1 MLLQHQQS
9 TVSNSGKLQRFDG
22 EFVLPSC
29 KLGVSVDP
37 GKEAG
42 NIGHFG
48 KDDGTL
54 LYINL
59 RTSNILTLDQAIVN
73 FLVEVAGQHF
83 GQRLRLFCKTDNLF
97 KLFLHADGDIVEILN
112 HFIHF
117 FIDHDEL
124 VVFAL

>member
-22 EFVLPSC
+22 EFVFASC

-83 GQRLRLFCKTDNLF
+83 G
-97 KLFLHADGDIVEILN
+97 
-112 HFIHF
+112 
-117 FIDHDEL
+117 
-124 VVFAL
+124 